1 MVTRPDQQVGMDEI
15 LDETVNEVTPTGQF
29 PKTVS
34 SQFFPKA
41 PDLLPLDAASYLL
54 PFLRDPN
61 DPQYK
66 TPSLTDEQIDAMYA
80 PTDFSAQKKLSLA
93 QFGFGLMRPTE
104 GGRIGASLSAAGS
117 QLAND
122 LSKIKMAQA
131 NEAKQNN
138 AAKITAKLQRDAQ
151 DTLDRK
157 AIDDAN
163 RAILMD
169 IAGKNYDAVLLQNKD
184 LMSLYKDSMKAAQG
198 KFMEYQLDG
207 VKPKQVQVAYTDESG
222 EIGTPFDAF
231 IVQSITADGTGLTAP
246 QYYRPTNRVGED
258 GLPIMEL
265 ITNPE
270 NIVEVPLS
278 VTGTPNDFKNA
289 KGMTTFRDLL
299 TGLQTT
305 DRALLTL
312 DELEQSFLEDPSRAG
327 FIAGIK
333 GRFQT
338 YAQIFSDLYNEQFNE
353 FFSDNDLVQFNNQDA
368 LVYETGQYKGQKME
382 KFQNLASSINLY
394 LQDPQTQA
402 DIKSGKISPG
412 ELKALQS
419 ANKVFDQL
427 AASGLAQMRVEAA
440 TSGVNAF
447 GEQRFE
453 GTNGRSAEQEKQLI
467 FKKLR
472 LFDSDL
478 PANQVRANSIIYAI
492 ARARKSSGRLNLD
505 DIERAAK
512 DLNIYG
518 DSSAD
523 VIAKIGILRTQL
535 TRSREDA
542 LANIQ
547 IMYGQGKDNYFD
559 RLIELGYGTYNRDRT
574 FGFVEDPSKI
584 QGGTVIKPGP
594 QTAGT
599 VDFDYS
605 IGVTN

>member
-1 MVTRPDQQVGMDEI
+1 MVTRTDQQVGMEDIFDED
-15 LDETVNEVTPTGQF
+15 LNEITPKGQF
-29 PKTVS
+29 PNVVS
-34 SQFFPKA
+34 GQFFPES
-41 PDLLPLDAASYLL
+41 PNLIPLDAANYLL
-54 PFLRDPN
+54 PFLRDPK
-61 DPQYK
+61 DPQYRA
-66 TPSLTDEQIDAMYA
+66 PSLTDAEIDAMYA
-80 PTDFSAQKKLSLA
+80 PTDMGDQKKLALA

-104 GGRIGASLSAAGS
+104 GGRIGAVLADSGA
-117 QLAND
+117 QLAGD

-151 DTLDRK
+151 DILEKK
-157 AIDDAN
+157 AIDESN
-163 RAILMD
+163 RG
-169 IAGKNYDAVLLQNKD
+169 IAMNIAQMNYDAVLSQNKQQ
-184 LMSLYKDSMKAAQG
+184 MQLYNEVMKAAQG
-198 KFMEYQLDG
+198 KFMDYQLDG
-207 VKPKQVQVAYTDESG
+207 IKPKQVQIAYTDDNG
-222 EIGTPFDAF
+222 DVGTPFDAF
-231 IVQSITADGTGLTAP
+231 VVQNITEDGTGLTPP
-246 QYYRPTNRVGED
+246 QYYRPTNKMGAD
-258 GLPIMEL
+258 GYPIMEL
-265 ITNPE
+265 IENPE
-270 NIVEVPLS
+270 GIVEVPLS
-278 VTGTPNDFKNA
+278 ITGSPNDFKSA

-312 DELEQSFLEDPSRAG
+312 DELETSFLERPGRAG

-338 YAQIFSDLYNEQFNE
+338 YAQIFSDLYNEQFNG
-353 FFSDNDLVQFNNQDA
+353 FFSEDDLVQFNNQEG
-368 LVYETGQYKGQKME
+368 LVYETGEFKGEKMT
-382 KFQNLASSINLY
+382 KFQNLSTTINLY
-394 LQDPQTQA
+394 LQDPETQA
-402 DIKSGKISPG
+402 KIASGEIPP
-412 ELKALQS
+412 EEVAALQS
-419 ANKVFDQL
+419 ANNVFDQL
-427 AASGLAQMRVEAA
+427 AATGLAQMRVEAA

-453 GTNGRSAEQEKQLI
+453 GTGGRTADQEKEAI

-523 VIAKIGILRTQL
+523 VISKIGVLRTQL
-535 TRSREDA
+535 ERSREDA

-547 IMYGQGKDNYFD
+547 IMYGTGKDNYFD
-559 RLIELGYGTYNRDRT
+559 KLIELGYGSYNRDRT
-574 FGFVEDPSKI
+574 YEYTTDTKAKGYV
-584 QGGTVIKPGP
+584 KPGA
-594 QTAGT
+594 QTSGI

-605 IGVTN
+605 IGVK